1 MKNLLKDYPLYDVP
15 KIESFQEILKSSYSK
30 YPNKLA
36 LEDLNPT
43 PINRVTFR
51 ELYEYVIRFGKAL
64 KSLGL
69 KERSH
74 IALIGENRVQWGIS
88 ILAITTFNYVI
99 VPIDRNLKENEIL
112 NILHLSDA
120 KAAIFSEN
128 YREIF
133 LTHKNTIKSLEYYID
148 MDLEKEEDGV
158 LSMTELINK
167 QRFDE
172 KKDDFPQI
180 DPKEISFINFYFRNN
195 GCIERGNAFLI

>member
-43 PINRVTFR
+43 SINRVTFR
-51 ELYEYVIRFGKAL
+51 ELYEYVIRCGKAL

-99 VPIDRNLKENEIL
+99 VPIDRNLEENEIL

-120 KAAIFSEN
+120 KAAIF
-128 YREIF
+128 
-133 LTHKNTIKSLEYYID
+133 
-148 MDLEKEEDGV
+148 
-158 LSMTELINK
+158 
-167 QRFDE
+167 
-172 KKDDFPQI
+172 
-180 DPKEISFINFYFRNN
+180 PKIIVRYF
-195 GCIERGNAFLI
+195 

>member
-15 KIESFQEILKSSYSK
+15 KIESFQEILKSGYSK

-120 KAAIFSEN
+120 KAAIF
-128 YREIF
+128 
-133 LTHKNTIKSLEYYID
+133 
-148 MDLEKEEDGV
+148 
-158 LSMTELINK
+158 
-167 QRFDE
+167 
-172 KKDDFPQI
+172 
-180 DPKEISFINFYFRNN
+180 PKIIVRYF
-195 GCIERGNAFLI
+195 